1 MKMKFDGKFD
11 GVEIVL
17 DEEPPE
23 GSKVYFVRA
32 VMSPEMKRV
41 HELLLLGLVLLLIE
55 SEGGSQNEKIL
66 GLTLGHLKKLEELL
80 C

>member
-1 MKMKFDGKFD
+1 MMKFDGKFD
-11 GVEIVL
+11 GVEVIL

-32 VMSPEMKRV
+32 VMPPDVKRV
-41 HELLLLGLVLLLIE
+41 HELLMIGLVLVLIDE
-55 SEGGSQNEKIL
+55 ERGSQNERIL
-66 GLTLGHLKKLEELL
+66 GVTLSHLKKLEELL